1 MARKLRQ
8 IIARGSTWLVRTYQ
22 LLCCRRRDTA
32 GGIGS
37 LAVAARPSRCCLGC
51 RALRACS
58 PDSYDGRAPLV
69 L

>member
-8 IIARGSTWLVRTYQ
+8 IIARGSTSLVRTYQ

-37 LAVAARPSRCCLGC
+37 LVVAARPSTMLSW
-51 RALRACS
+51 LPCS
-58 PDSYDGRAPLV
+58 SGLFPR
-69 L
+69 